1 MALHNAVANG
11 NAHRGREAIKA
22 VRFLDEY
29 NGHVNA
35 LKAAAMNAACS
46 TTNPVRQG
54 PCRSDL

>member
-1 MALHNAVANG
+1 MALHNAFEKCY
-11 NAHRGREAIKA
+11 AHRVREAIKA